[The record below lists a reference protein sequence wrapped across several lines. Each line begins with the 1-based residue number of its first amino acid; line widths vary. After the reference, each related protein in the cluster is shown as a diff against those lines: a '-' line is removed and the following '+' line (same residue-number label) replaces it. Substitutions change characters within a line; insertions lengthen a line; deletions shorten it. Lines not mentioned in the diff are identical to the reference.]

1 VFILDFEKNRII
13 AVQAIHDNF
22 DFNKLV
28 YDVLEPESTNEK
40 GSCTPSRKLVYKKGT
55 THPEWIEVC
64 E

>member
-1 VFILDFEKNRII
+1 MFILDFEKNRII

-28 YDVLEPESTNEK
+28 YDFLEPESADEK
-40 GSCTPSRKLVYKKGT
+40 VSCAPSRKLVYKKGT
-55 THPEWIEVC
+55 NIPVWVEVC